1 VSGGNA
7 TIRLAIGGLPTSTK
21 LAILWQTNDGDGY
34 SIGEFTTSASGA
46 SIQSSLGLFTSPS
59 TAGDQVLI
67 TTASG
72 NQVAQLN
79 RC

>member
-1 VSGGNA
+1 
-7 TIRLAIGGLPTSTK
+7 LAID
-21 LAILWQTNDGDGY
+21 WQTNDGDGY
-34 SIGEFTTSASGA
+34 SIGAFNTTAGGA
-46 SIQSSLGLFTSPS
+46 SIQSSLGLFRSPS

-72 NQVAQLN
+72 TQVADLN